1 MFYHLTGQIG
11 CNLIRNQSSPV
22 VRWLRN
28 LYSYFVIKVPDMTT
42 INLPG
47 PCACYPSPPP
57 PESSSQGRT
66 LSRRTEL
73 LHQIV
78 RFTVST
84 YQTTQ
89 DNADHRTVQSR
100 QWWGETALSRP
111 HCNISPSCWLGKP
124 WIFPERLVGEQ
135 KFHQNF
141 SPFCWSNWLGES
153 WHQPE
158 KNCW

>member
-1 MFYHLTGQIG
+1 MFIVIMFYHLTGQIG
-11 CNLIRNQSSPV
+11 CNFIRNQSSPV

-89 DNADHRTVQSR
+89 DNADHRTVQ
-100 QWWGETALSRP
+100 TADRAEGRLVP
-111 HCNISPSCWLGKP
+111 PCWLFSP
-124 WIFPERLVGEQ
+124 WIFTERLLGEQ
-135 KFHQNF
+135 KNF
-141 SPFCWSNWLGES
+141 IKTFFPFVGQSD
-153 WHQPE
+153 
-158 KNCW
+158 